1 MRILILLSDFKG
13 QEYNLHAILSNYNAG
28 SMTFISITEKLYIY
42 MLSHLLVRYELE
54 ERIVLLIFSF
64 NII

>member
-42 MLSHLLVRYELE
+42 ICCPIYLSDMSLRKE
-54 ERIVLLIFSF
+54 
-64 NII
+64 